1 MKGENKMLEWEDML
15 ALTKILDS
23 YDINYELGD
32 YYDEEG
38 VLCGHWLEINCFI
51 DCEDNDF

>member
-1 MKGENKMLEWEDML
+1 MLEWEDML